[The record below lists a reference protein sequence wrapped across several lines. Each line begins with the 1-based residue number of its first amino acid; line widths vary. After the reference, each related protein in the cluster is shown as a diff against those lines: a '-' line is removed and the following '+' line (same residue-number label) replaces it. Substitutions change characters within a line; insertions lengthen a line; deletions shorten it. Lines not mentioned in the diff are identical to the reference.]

1 MIPNPAHKVPLT
13 NRPNKIIKT
22 FCLLPTLTDKS
33 CSPPG
38 FGMTE
43 LFKPQLTGDGSFT
56 FFSPEFEETFHSHYG
71 AQQEALEKF
80 VLPCQLGEKAVQS
93 SLKLLDICYGLGYNS
108 AIALEKI
115 WQVNPHCLVELIGLE
130 SDIRVPC
137 QAIKHQL
144 LSQYQAPVP
153 ELLQELATKQKVKT
167 SKLTAKLIIG
177 DARKTIAQVANSDF
191 KAEAI
196 FLDPFSHPKCPQL
209 WTVEF
214 LTVVASVLQPQGI
227 LATYSSAASV
237 RKALLLAG
245 LKIGSTPPCDS
256 GRRSPG
262 TVASWGKSEI
272 YPLSTKE
279 KEHLQTRAAVPYRD
293 LQLKDEPETIR
304 ERRKQEQQ
312 NSSLEPT
319 TQWKKRFRTR

>member
-1 MIPNPAHKVPLT
+1 MAEFLT
-13 NRPNKIIKT
+13 
-22 FCLLPTLTDKS
+22 
-33 CSPPG
+33 
-38 FGMTE
+38 
-43 LFKPQLTGDGSFT
+43 PQPTGDGSFT
-56 FFSPEFEETFHSHYG
+56 FFSPEFEEAFHSHYG
-71 AQQEALEKF
+71 AQQEAVEKF
-80 VLPCQLGEKAVQS
+80 VIPCQLREKAVRP
-93 SLKLLDICYGLGYNS
+93 SLRLLDICYGLGYNS
-108 AIALEKI
+108 AAALEKI

-144 LSQYQAPVP
+144 LSPYQAPVS

-177 DARKTIAQVANSDF
+177 DARKTITQVANSGF

-196 FLDPFSHPKCPQL
+196 FLDPFSPPKCPQL

-214 LTVVASVLQPQGI
+214 LTVVASILQSQGI

-237 RKALLLAG
+237 RKALTLAG
-245 LKIGSTPPCDS
+245 LQIGSTPPVGS

-262 TVASWGKSEI
+262 TVASWGKREI

-279 KEHLQTRAAVPYRD
+279 KEHLQTRAAVPYHD
-293 LQLKDEPETIR
+293 PKLQDNPETIR
-304 ERRKQEQQ
+304 QRRKQEQQ

-319 TQWKKRFRTR
+319 TRWKKRFIRSRKD